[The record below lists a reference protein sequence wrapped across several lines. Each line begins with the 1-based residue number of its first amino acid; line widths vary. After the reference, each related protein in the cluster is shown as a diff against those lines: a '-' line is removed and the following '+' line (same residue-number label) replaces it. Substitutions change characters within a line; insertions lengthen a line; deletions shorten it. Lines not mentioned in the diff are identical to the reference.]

1 MRVFHDE
8 EHFVGAFFFDLMTG
22 VVSLSL
28 FRLDPSSI
36 TTENESRDGSIIH
49 DLCISYTIPVT
60 ATFFLF
66 FSEDDTASM
75 IFKLIF
81 FRKKWRKF

>member
-1 MRVFHDE
+1 MRIFHDE

-22 VVSLSL
+22 ISFSL

-36 TTENESRDGSIIH
+36 TTENASGDGSIIH
-49 DLCISYTIPVT
+49 DLYTSYTITVT
-60 ATFFLF
+60 AFLFLF
-66 FSEDDTASM
+66 FSEDDIAL
-75 IFKLIF
+75 ILKLIL